1 MVGVS
6 SRGQMGQPHSAV
18 RSERSPRLQHTA
30 RAGQGSSVLA
40 LALAWVAVSLP
51 LAWGITETF
60 RKALALFS

>member
-1 MVGVS
+1 
-6 SRGQMGQPHSAV
+6 
-18 RSERSPRLQHTA
+18 
-30 RAGQGSSVLA
+30 VLA